1 MIRVKFRSVLFP
13 AALLF
18 LAGFTPAP
26 APEPL
31 DTEVDK
37 LLASMRTA
45 YQAANSAS
53 IRVKSRVKVGDEWVT
68 SMVTAYYEKPNRLNM
83 AFKVKD
89 VLLNRVSDGKK
100 VYTWVDLA
108 SIRTEEVDADTL
120 SNDAP
125 INLEIMSFFDWKRQL
140 STSPGANMEKS
151 KFKVIKS
158 ESWNGKSWI
167 VLEES
172 AHGQSVFVR
181 YYIDPSTY
189 LIWRCDVRDLEKRSG
204 FLETEVVELTLNPK
218 LEAALFKAPRKPETV
233 S

>member
-13 AALLF
+13 AALF
-18 LAGFTPAP
+18 VLAGFTPALRRD
-26 APEPL
+26 AP
-31 DTEVDK
+31 DSEVDK
-37 LLASMRTA
+37 LLKSMRTA
-45 YQAANSAS
+45 YQAADSAS

-68 SMVTAYYEKPNRLNM
+68 SSVTAYYEKPNRLNM

-89 VLLNRVSDGKK
+89 VLLNRVSDGRK
-100 VYTWVDLA
+100 VYTWVDL
-108 SIRTEEVDADTL
+108 SSVRTEEVDADTL

-140 STSPGANMEKS
+140 STDPGANMEKS
-151 KFKVIKS
+151 KFKIVKS

-181 YYIDPSTY
+181 YFIDPSTFM
-189 LIWRCDVRDLEKRSG
+189 IWRCDVRDLDRKSA
-204 FLETEVVELTLNPK
+204 FLETEVVELTLNPRFDSD
-218 LEAALFKAPRKPETV
+218 LFKAPRKPK
-233 S
+233 